1 MTDDAAEFM
10 ESGTIPVNQRRI
22 LLTEWVG
29 RAWGELEKQ
38 REELARQGR
47 ETESIFYKAFARTG
61 ALRRSSG
68 KGDEEIR
75 MSLAQPEWY
84 KKLSQELG
92 PAPAAPPRQKKRT
105 AKRKRPNA
113 EPEEHKQSEPAVSES
128 ESEEQSEEQSEESD
142 SSYYSDSDVGDI
154 EVQQLTRE
162 QLWSTQLLFDNVHE
176 DNFRARVANEYTR
189 LCNSLGRNPT
199 NKQKD
204 LFEMQAHATVT
215 EEDRISSGQQDNQH
229 SRPVRQAA
237 SKGQKGK
244 GGGFY
249 SSSSSH
255 SRA

>member
-92 PAPAAPPRQKKRT
+92 PAPAATPRQKKRT
-105 AKRKRPNA
+105 AK
-113 EPEEHKQSEPAVSES
+113 
-128 ESEEQSEEQSEESD
+128 
-142 SSYYSDSDVGDI
+142 
-154 EVQQLTRE
+154 VQQLTRE
-162 QLWSTQLLFDNVHE
+162 QLW
-176 DNFRARVANEYTR
+176 
-189 LCNSLGRNPT
+189 
-199 NKQKD
+199 
-204 LFEMQAHATVT
+204 
-215 EEDRISSGQQDNQH
+215 
-229 SRPVRQAA
+229 
-237 SKGQKGK
+237 
-244 GGGFY
+244 
-249 SSSSSH
+249 
-255 SRA
+255 